1 MESTFNA
8 RYVIAF
14 RLESVTFDDQMD
26 YKSAAPQDYRNG
38 ADMCLFHFYS
48 SLLLLALVLVLFV
61 LLSLIKQSNR
71 FSRNHFRTAHIF
83 GVLTE
88 TTNVS
93 EVNGQMSSSV
103 EIKIMHTFMIL
114 CYLVYKSHALSVR
127 VRRRFLSTSVF
138 FK

>member
-88 TTNVS
+88 CHTHTHCQCERSERANVIIGRNKNYAYIYDIMLFS
-93 EVNGQMSSSV
+93 EY
-103 EIKIMHTFMIL
+103 KIPNPMH
-114 CYLVYKSHALSVR
+114 
-127 VRRRFLSTSVF
+127 
-138 FK
+138 

>member
-1 MESTFNA
+1 MFISFLFESSVVGA
-8 RYVIAF
+8 GAGAVCAVVIDKTVESIFEKPLSYRSYF
-14 RLESVTFDDQMD
+14 RCINRESHTQRD
-26 YKSAAPQDYRNG
+26 
-38 ADMCLFHFYS
+38 
-48 SLLLLALVLVLFV
+48 
-61 LLSLIKQSNR
+61 
-71 FSRNHFRTAHIF
+71 TA
-83 GVLTE
+83 
-88 TTNVS
+88 NVS